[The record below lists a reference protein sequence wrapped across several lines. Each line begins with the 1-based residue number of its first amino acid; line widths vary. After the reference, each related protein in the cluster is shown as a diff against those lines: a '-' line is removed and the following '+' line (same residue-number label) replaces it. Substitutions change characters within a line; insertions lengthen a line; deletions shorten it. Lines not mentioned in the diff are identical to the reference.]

1 MNMKQV
7 ATILLATAAVLLA
20 SCSEDSDGILSR
32 QQTSMASYL
41 GSTHSPRLIPES
53 ELDSSLEEN
62 PQYYSVF
69 GNSAYRYITNM
80 YDEGR
85 DQRTEVAWGDSVELV
100 YTAYVF
106 DFKTVKAENIYAT
119 NDSDSLEALR
129 QAGLDTS
136 YEWTTEP
143 LAVTVG
149 STNIIKG
156 IESSLVGCRE
166 GDIVEV
172 YMTFTMAY
180 DDMTIGTVPYQS
192 PVAWYFTIIKV
203 NERN

>member
-1 MNMKQV
+1 MNMKKV

-85 DQRTEVAWGDSVELV
+85 DQRTEIAWGDSL
-100 YTAYVF
+100 Y
-106 DFKTVKAENIYAT
+106 
-119 NDSDSLEALR
+119 SCLL
-129 QAGLDTS
+129 
-136 YEWTTEP
+136 
-143 LAVTVG
+143 
-149 STNIIKG
+149 
-156 IESSLVGCRE
+156 
-166 GDIVEV
+166 
-172 YMTFTMAY
+172 
-180 DDMTIGTVPYQS
+180 
-192 PVAWYFTIIKV
+192 
-203 NERN
+203 